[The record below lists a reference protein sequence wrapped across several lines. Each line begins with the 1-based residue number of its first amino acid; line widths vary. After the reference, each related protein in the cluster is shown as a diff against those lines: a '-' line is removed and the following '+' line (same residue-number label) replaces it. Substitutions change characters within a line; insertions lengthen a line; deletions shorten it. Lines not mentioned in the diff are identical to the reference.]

1 MVFHRGGGMGD
12 LLMLTPLLS
21 ALKGFKGVTHPI
33 PHLSVMLRASL
44 RAVLEG
50 NPDVDEILADSPK
63 FRGVRGWQAFASFLK
78 KKKFDI
84 AVFPWTTAQDAWGAY
99 LAGIPV
105 RVGQDGR
112 LLYSFL
118 FTHRVRVR
126 STLGDAETN
135 WSEILLDY
143 ARIIGIEPPP
153 PKLFL
158 DVPPEAMEKAEGI
171 LKESGY
177 QGERPL
183 IALHAFKGMPLTA
196 SRWPLGWFARLADL
210 LGEKFGGRV
219 LLTGGFSEVPLVTEI
234 KKLMKRPALDLS
246 GKTSLK
252 ELAAVLGKCDLLVCP
267 DSGPMHIAAAL
278 GVPVVGIFALKED
291 FPGRWGPLGTRYE
304 VVRPQSWRCSRK
316 CVKEKC
322 PKISCYEEIPP
333 EKILE
338 AVERLGVKSSSLT
351 SSKQDLALQI
361 ELENVKDEDLTPC
374 SLCRMGNGGRET
386 EKSAVSNTIRTSAVF
401 LDRDGTII
409 EDADFL
415 ADPEDISFIK
425 GAPEALSALQKAG
438 FKLVLISN
446 QSGVARGYFTEEAVQ
461 DVHRRLEELLESR
474 GVKLDGVYYC
484 PHLPDGAVEKYR
496 LECNCR
502 KPKTGM
508 IRRAVE
514 ELGVDPA
521 RSFCVGDKESDIEA
535 GRAAGCR
542 TVLVLTGKGLNTSGA
557 ISLENRPDF
566 IAKHIGEAAEWIL
579 GQKGMG

>member
-1 MVFHRGGGMGD
+1 MKILVFHRGGGIGD

-21 ALKGFKGVTHPI
+21 ALKGVRSP
-33 PHLSVMLRASL
+33 PHLSVMVRASL
-44 RAVLEG
+44 REALEG
-50 NPDVDEILADSPK
+50 NPDVDEILVDSPE
-63 FRGVRGWQAFASFLK
+63 FRGLRGWWTLASFLK
-78 KKKFDI
+78 KKKIDAAI
-84 AVFPWTTAQDAWGAY
+84 FPWTTAQDAWGAY

-143 ARIIGIEPPP
+143 ARILGIEPPP

-158 DVPPEAMEKAEGI
+158 DVPPEVIRRAEGI
-171 LKESGY
+171 LKEGGY

-183 IALHAFKGMPLTA
+183 IALHAFKGMPLAA
-196 SRWPLGWFARLADL
+196 SRWPLEWFARLADIL
-210 LGEKFGGRV
+210 QEKFGGRV
-219 LLTGGFSEVPLVTEI
+219 LLTGSSSEAPLVTEM
-234 KKLMKRPALDLS
+234 KKFMKRPPLDLS
-246 GKTSLK
+246 GRTSLK
-252 ELAAVLGKCDLLVCP
+252 ELAAVLKKCDLLVCP

-291 FPGRWGPLGTRYE
+291 FPGRWGPLGTRHE
-304 VVRPQSWRCSRK
+304 VVRPQSWSCLRK

-333 EKILE
+333 EKILD
-338 AVERLGVKSSSLT
+338 AAKRL
-351 SSKQDLALQI
+351 
-361 ELENVKDEDLTPC
+361 LTP
-374 SLCRMGNGGRET
+374 
-386 EKSAVSNTIRTSAVF
+386 AVPASNKLKADGCELKAVF

-409 EDADFL
+409 KDKDFL
-415 ADPEDISFIK
+415 SDPAGIEFLE
-425 GAPEALSALQKAG
+425 GAQEALSALQKAG

-461 DVHRRLEELLESR
+461 DVHRRLKALLTFS
-474 GVKLDGVYYC
+474 GVRLDGVYYC
-484 PHLPDGAVEKYR
+484 PHLPDAAVEKYR
-496 LECNCR
+496 LDCDCR

-521 RSFCVGDKESDIEA
+521 RSFFVGDKESDVEA

-542 TVLVLTGKGLNTSGA
+542 TVLVLTGKGLNTGGA

-566 IAKHIGEAAEWIL
+566 IAENIGEAADWIL
-579 GQKGMG
+579 KQIGAGSQASLSQRGDAEDTEGG

>member
-1 MVFHRGGGMGD
+1 MKILVFHRGGGMGD

-21 ALKGFKGVTHPI
+21 ALKGVRSCFLHKSKKQDLTPHLLT

-44 RAVLEG
+44 RGVLEG
-50 NPDVDEILADSPK
+50 NPDVDEILADSGE
-63 FRGVRGWQAFASFLK
+63 FRGPRGWWALASFLK

-84 AVFPWTTAQDAWGAY
+84 AVFPWTTAQDAWAAY

-143 ARIIGIEPPP
+143 ARILGIEPPTP

-171 LKESGY
+171 LKEGGY
-177 QGERPL
+177 RGERPL

-196 SRWPLGWFARLADL
+196 SRWPLEWFARLADL
-210 LGEKFGGRV
+210 LGEKSGGRV
-219 LLTGGFSEVPLVTEI
+219 LLTGGSSEAPLVTEM
-234 KKLMKRPALDLS
+234 KKLMKRPPLDLS

-267 DSGPMHIAAAL
+267 DSGPMHVAAAL

-316 CVKEKC
+316 CIKEKC
-322 PKISCYEEIPP
+322 QKISCYEEIPP

-338 AVERLGVKSSSLT
+338 AAGRLGVKSSSLT
-351 SSKQDLALQI
+351 LDNQDLALS
-361 ELENVKDEDLTPC
+361 LKFRNVKDEDLTPRDR
-374 SLCRMGNGGRET
+374 SQET
-386 EKSAVSNTIRTSAVF
+386 EGKAVF

-415 ADPEDISFIK
+415 SDPGGIKFIK
-425 GAPEALSALQKAG
+425 GAPEALSALKKAG
-438 FKLVLISN
+438 FKLVIISN

-461 DVHRRLEELLESR
+461 DVHRRLKELLESR
-474 GVKLDGVYYC
+474 GVRLDGAYYC

-496 LECNCR
+496 LECDCR

-521 RSFCVGDKESDIEA
+521 GSFCVGDKESDIGA

-542 TVLVLTGKGLNTSGA
+542 TVLVLTGKGLNTAGA
-557 ISLENRPDF
+557 ISPENRPDF
-566 IAKHIGEAAEWIL
+566 IAENIGEAAMWIL
-579 GQKGMG
+579 KRK